1 LLKNTICIAIR
12 KTASIADGNANY
24 GEFLMLTREQCLQKY
39 GSDYFIQ
46 QKVETGELFRL
57 EKGIY
62 SLKEHVPEI
71 ALLSFKYPQA
81 IITMSS
87 AFYVYGFTDGIPD
100 VYDLATTRDAAKIRD
115 KRVKQYFVEDSFF
128 ELGVEQIAYKGY
140 SIRIYSR
147 ERMLV
152 ELLRYKSKLPYD
164 YYKELILSYRRNL
177 LTLNIQK
184 IQDIAL
190 AAPKSSKILEV
201 LQSEVL

>member
-1 LLKNTICIAIR
+1 
-12 KTASIADGNANY
+12 
-24 GEFLMLTREQCLQKY
+24 MLTREQCLQKY

-46 QKVETGELFRL
+46 QKVEAGELFRL

-81 IITMSS
+81 TITMNS
-87 AFYVYGFTDGIPD
+87 AFYVYGITDVIPD
-100 VYDLATTRDAAKIRD
+100 VYDLATTRDAAKIPD

-128 ELGVEQIAYKGY
+128 EIGIEQMDYKGY

-147 ERMLV
+147 ERMLI
-152 ELLRYKSKLPYD
+152 ELLRYKSKLSYD
-164 YYKELILSYRRNL
+164 YYKELILSYRRIL
-177 LTLNIQK
+177 LSLNIQK

-190 AAPKSSKILEV
+190 AAPKSNKILET